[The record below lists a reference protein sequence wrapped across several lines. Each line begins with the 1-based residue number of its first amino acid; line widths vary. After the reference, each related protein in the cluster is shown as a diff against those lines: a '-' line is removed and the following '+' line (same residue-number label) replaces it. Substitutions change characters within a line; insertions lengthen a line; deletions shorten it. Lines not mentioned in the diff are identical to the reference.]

1 MISKSAA
8 TAMMAA
14 TAVPAIFRAL
24 MSIFHLARPSLR
36 QGLSSSLSRNGE
48 AAQSR
53 QN

>member
-24 MSIFHLARPSLR
+24 MSIFHLARPSFGR
-36 QGLSSSLSRNGE
+36 ASLQAYPGTGRRLKV
-48 AAQSR
+48 AK
-53 QN
+53 